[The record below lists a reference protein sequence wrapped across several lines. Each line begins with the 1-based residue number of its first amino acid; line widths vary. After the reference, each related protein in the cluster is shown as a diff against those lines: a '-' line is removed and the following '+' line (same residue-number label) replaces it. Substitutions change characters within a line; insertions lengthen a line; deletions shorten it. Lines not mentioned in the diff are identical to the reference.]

1 MVKKYVIWIDINI
14 QLEAT
19 RWLCHQDI
27 AFSTFSIAFST
38 FQHGIALEVGEL
50 GFCFPNESDSILFAL
65 RWA

>member
-1 MVKKYVIWIDINI
+1 MYTVWIDIKI

-27 AFSTFSIAFST
+27 AFNTVSTKLLDDT
-38 FQHGIALEVGEL
+38 FHLYPEI
-50 GFCFPNESDSILFAL
+50 GFIFPDENNSVLFAL